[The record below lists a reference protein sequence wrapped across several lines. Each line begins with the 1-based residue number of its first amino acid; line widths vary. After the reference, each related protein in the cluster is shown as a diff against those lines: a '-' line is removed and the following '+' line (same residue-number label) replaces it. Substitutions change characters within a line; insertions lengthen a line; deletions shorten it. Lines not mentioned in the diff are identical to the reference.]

1 MTKKKN
7 IKTKAIVEQI
17 CVIRDKIKIDL
28 ENLTPEE
35 RSEYFKKMRDK
46 SRLSVKS

>member
-1 MTKKKN
+1 MTKKKD
-7 IKTKAIVEQI
+7 IKTKGLVEQMR
-17 CVIRDKIKIDL
+17 VIRDKINIDL
-28 ENLTPEE
+28 EDMTHEE